1 MVNTFSNILPPFFL
15 ILIGYV
21 FGKIFPFDI
30 KIVSKISLWLL
41 ATTIAFTFINDYPP
55 SLANLKDYGIGIL
68 IVFFISY
75 LFSRFSK
82 TNREVILTSGTYV
95 NSGYLGYPILFSLW
109 GEKAMSFGVIYAALN
124 TIVASLFLP
133 IFIGDKVN
141 FKNIFKLPYIYVITI
156 AYVLGINGISYK
168 MLPNPIF
175 ETIVMIKNSAIPILL
190 LFVGLSLS
198 RIKFEKSSFKDA
210 FYSTILRLIVI
221 PIFSLIFVYFYKM
234 DSELSKVFVL
244 ESSMPT
250 AVNSVLLIDAL
261 NGNTSLISFTVL
273 TTTLFSIITIPI
285 WAMILDKLF

>member
-1 MVNTFSNILPPFFL
+1 MLNTFSNILPPFFL